1 MNPILGAKIA
11 AAVIAL
17 LVAFYVGKK
26 IEQNYWLERETE
38 ITKSVLEE
46 KEALEK
52 KGKLLSDAYQ
62 QQQAIATAS
71 QKKLSA
77 EVRNEIKKSD
87 YTCALP
93 PDGLRVLKSA
103 IDTANRSK

>member
-1 MNPILGAKIA
+1 
-11 AAVIAL
+11 L
-17 LVAFYVGKK
+17 LREPSLFLSAFYVGKK
-26 IEQNYWLERETE
+26 MEQNYWLEREAQLVQ
-38 ITKSVLEE
+38 SVLEE

-62 QQQAIATAS
+62 QAAIATAS
-71 QKKLSA
+71 QKKLSV

-87 YTCALP
+87 YNCALP

-103 IDTANRSK
+103 IDTANGAK

>member
-1 MNPILGAKIA
+1 MNPILLAKLVAGAI
-11 AAVIAL
+11 IIL
-17 LVAFYVGKK
+17 GAFYVGKK
-26 IEQNYWLERETE
+26 MEQNYWLEREAQ
-38 ITKSVLEE
+38 IVQSVLEE

-71 QKKLSA
+71 QKKLSV

-87 YTCALP
+87 YSCSLP
-93 PDGLRVLKSA
+93 PDGLRLIKSA
-103 IDTANRSK
+103 IDTANGPK